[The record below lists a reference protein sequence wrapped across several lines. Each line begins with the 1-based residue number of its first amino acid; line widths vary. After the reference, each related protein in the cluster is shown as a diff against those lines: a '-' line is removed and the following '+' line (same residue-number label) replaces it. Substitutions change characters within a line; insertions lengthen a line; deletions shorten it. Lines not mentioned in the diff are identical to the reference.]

1 MREMAREEGGR
12 RSAAVLLMA
21 VFMTSETKETLD
33 GRVHGRQANSRAMMA
48 AIARGRKTDTQTTP
62 RERSRRL

>member
-21 VFMTSETKETLD
+21 VFMTSETKET
-33 GRVHGRQANSRAMMA
+33 
-48 AIARGRKTDTQTTP
+48 
-62 RERSRRL
+62 